1 MNVLVACEE
10 SQTVCKS
17 FRELGH
23 NAFSCDIQDCS
34 GGFLEWHI
42 KGDVLPFLDGDVG
55 FVTMDGEFH
64 CLYGQWDLIIAHP
77 PCTYLSFAGNRW
89 LSVPGRLES
98 RAAASNFFMRFVNAS
113 CDCIAIEN
121 PVGYMNSCYR
131 KPDQIINPY
140 QFGDSFRKRTCLWL
154 KNLPLLQPDY
164 VVPPPEPN
172 YIDSNGKKSYFTEC
186 CSSQKARSKTFPGI
200 AAAMAWQWSIRL

>member
-1 MNVLVACEE
+1 
-10 SQTVCKS
+10 
-17 FRELGH
+17 
-23 NAFSCDIQDCS
+23 
-34 GGFLEWHI
+34 
-42 KGDVLPFLDGDVG
+42 
-55 FVTMDGEFH
+55 
-64 CLYGQWDLIIAHP
+64 
-77 PCTYLSFAGNRW
+77 
-89 LSVPGRLES
+89 
-98 RAAASNFFMRFVNAS
+98 MRFVNAD

-172 YIDSNGKKSYFTEC
+172 YIDSTGKTLFYRMLFFSEG
-186 CSSQKARSKTFPGI
+186 TF
-200 AAAMAWQWSIRL
+200 